1 MKRIITAMGNT
12 TLNNELK
19 KYSEYDLNENDLF
32 YQDAVIDVVTTENI
46 DILVVSGLLQGQ
58 FEFLD
63 FIDKIQK
70 YNNTIR
76 IIVVMDEINTSV
88 ERKLKE
94 RGIVDIFLDEN
105 VQILDII
112 DAINREE
119 PIIKKAEQVKE
130 EISRYEKEHLHDK
143 NQIEYVKEKV
153 VQKQEIIVVSGI
165 NGAGKSTVTA
175 NFSKTLSSKTHSR
188 VLVIDLD
195 TLSGNI
201 DEILRIDKVPQN
213 VEMILDENKK
223 CGLNYA
229 VELISKNRFDVNV
242 FEELI
247 INTGEVDVL
256 TGNTSL
262 HYCQNVLNES
272 HYNKILECAKEIYDF
287 IVIDTSSN
295 IFLDSTRWAM
305 QQASRIFFVIENNYI
320 SIKKADQFI
329 DIITNL
335 WGIWKNKLNI
345 VINKEILNGIEVEV
359 IRKIFDGY
367 DVIGKIRMGEERQ
380 ELSYSKILEKI
391 NYIPKTSFLDKIF
404 SRKYQDIIPFR
415 RFSVR
420 GERKKEG
427 GVFANVN

>member
-76 IIVVMDEINTSV
+76 IIVVMDEINTSA